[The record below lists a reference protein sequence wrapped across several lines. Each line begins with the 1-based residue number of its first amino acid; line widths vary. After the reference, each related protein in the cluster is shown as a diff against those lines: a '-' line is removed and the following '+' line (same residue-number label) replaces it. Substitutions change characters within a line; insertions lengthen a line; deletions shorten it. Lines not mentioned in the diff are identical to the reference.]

1 MRVRVPLLLLMFA
14 AGVASAAPRPFPHA
28 AKKDMLYPDS
38 ERINAVH
45 IGSELLPLAPGALI
59 RDRRNMIVLRN
70 ALREPARV
78 RYQLDAAGR
87 VFRIWILTPEEAE
100 QADE

>member
-1 MRVRVPLLLLMFA
+1 MRVRGPFLLLMFA
-14 AGVASAAPRPFPHA
+14 AGVASAAPRPFPPA

-38 ERINAVH
+38 ERIDALH
-45 IGSELLPLAPGALI
+45 IGSQLLRVAPGAVI
-59 RDRRNMIVLRN
+59 RDRRNLIVLRN
-70 ALREPARV
+70 ALREPVRV

-100 QADE
+100 QPDE